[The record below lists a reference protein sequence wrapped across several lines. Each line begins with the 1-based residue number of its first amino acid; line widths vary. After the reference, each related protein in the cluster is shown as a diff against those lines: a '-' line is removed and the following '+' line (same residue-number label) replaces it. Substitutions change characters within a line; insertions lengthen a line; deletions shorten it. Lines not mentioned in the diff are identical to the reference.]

1 MTKIS
6 LIGAGSVVFSKQL
19 MVDILGFPELS
30 DCLFCLEDINN
41 ERLSLVEKVAKMFI
55 KQRNS
60 KAQIVTT
67 NSIEEAV
74 KNADF
79 VINLV
84 QVGGFE
90 STLIDFNI
98 PSKFGLK
105 QTIGDTLS
113 IGGIFRALRTMPVMD
128 QICEAI
134 IKTDSN
140 AYLLNYTNPMAMLS
154 QYVLTKYPSV
164 KYVGLCH
171 SVQTTSKQLALYLN
185 VPYKDLEVKVAG
197 INHQAWF
204 LKLKNKGK
212 DLYPELLK
220 LKNKRDRDNDFV
232 PKHLYN
238 CDASDSWFRENFKDS
253 AVDTFVGDKIRFE
266 LLKRL
271 DYFVTESSEHS
282 AEYCPYFLKDP
293 KLIEKYDIPVNEYIR
308 RCKINLKEF
317 DSMKKSIED
326 GDELYV
332 NMSEEYAGSIINSIV
347 TGKNSEINGNVLNT
361 GLITN
366 LPQNCCV
373 EVPCLI
379 NKNGIQPTYIGK
391 LPEQLACYN
400 RTNINVQ
407 MLVVEAVIKNEKK
420 LIYQA
425 VMLDPLCA
433 SMLNFEEMDEMVDE
447 LFEAH
452 KERIPYFK

>member
-1 MTKIS
+1 MVKITF
-6 LIGAGSVVFSKQL
+6 IGAGSVVFAKQL
-19 MVDILGFPELS
+19 MVDILGYTGLS
-30 DCLFCLEDINN
+30 DCLFCLEDINS
-41 ERLSLVEKVAKMFI
+41 ERLSLIEKVAKMFI
-55 KQRNS
+55 RQRNS

-74 KNADF
+74 KDADF
-79 VINLV
+79 IINLV

-90 STLIDFNI
+90 STLIDFEI
-98 PSKFGLK
+98 PAKFGLK

-113 IGGIFRALRTMPVMD
+113 IGGIFRALRTMPVLD
-128 QICEAI
+128 EICQAI
-134 IKTDSN
+134 IKTDSK

-154 QYVLTKYPSV
+154 QYVLTKYPSI

-204 LKLKNKGK
+204 LKLENKGK
-212 DLYPELLK
+212 DLYPELLE
-220 LKNKRDRDNDFV
+220 LKSKRDKDKDFV
-232 PKHLYN
+232 PKHLYK
-238 CDASDSWFRENFKDS
+238 CGTSDSWFRENFKDS
-253 AVDTFVGDKIRFE
+253 AVATFVGDKIRFE
-266 LLKRL
+266 MLKRL

-293 KLIEKYDIPVNEYIR
+293 KLIEKYDIPVNEYVR

-317 DSMKKSIED
+317 ASMKKSIEN
-326 GDELYV
+326 GEELFV

-347 TGKNSEINGNVLNT
+347 TGQNSEINGNVLNT

-379 NKNGIQPTYIGK
+379 NKNGIQPTFIGK
-391 LPEQLACYN
+391 IPEQLACYN

-407 MLVVEAVIKNEKK
+407 MLVVEAVIKDEKK

-425 VMLDPLCA
+425 VMLDPLCS
-433 SMLNFEEMDEMVDE
+433 SMLNFSQMDEMVDE
-447 LFEAH
+447 LFKAH
-452 KERIPYFK
+452 NERIPYFK

>member
-1 MTKIS
+1 MIKIS

-19 MVDILGFPELS
+19 MVDILEFPELS
-30 DCLFCLEDINN
+30 DCLFCLEDISD
-41 ERLSLVEKVAKMFI
+41 ERLGLIEKVAKMFI
-55 KQRNS
+55 RQRNS
-60 KAQIVTT
+60 KAKIVTT

-74 KNADF
+74 KDADF
-79 VINLV
+79 IINLV

-98 PSKFGLK
+98 PAKFGLK

-113 IGGIFRALRTMPVMD
+113 IGGIFRALRTMPVLD
-128 QICEAI
+128 EICEAI
-134 IKTDSN
+134 IKTDSK

-154 QYVLTKYPSV
+154 LYVLKKYPSV

-171 SVQTTSKQLALYLN
+171 SVQTTSKQLALYLD

-204 LKLKNKGK
+204 LKLKTKGK
-212 DLYPELLK
+212 DLYPELFE
-220 LKNKRDRDNDFV
+220 LKNKIDKDKNYI
-232 PKHLYN
+232 PQHLYN
-238 CDASDSWFRENFKDS
+238 CDSSDSWFRENFKDS
-253 AVDTFVGDKIRFE
+253 AVETFVGDKVRFE
-266 LLKRL
+266 MLKRL
-271 DYFVTESSEHS
+271 DYFVTESSEHN

-293 KLIEKYDIPVNEYIR
+293 KLIEKYNIPVNEYIR
-308 RCKINLKEF
+308 RCKINLKMF
-317 DSMKKSIED
+317 DTMKKNIED
-326 GDELYV
+326 GEELHV

-347 TGKNSEINGNVLNT
+347 SGKNSEINGNVLNT

-391 LPEQLACYN
+391 IPEQLACYN

-407 MLVVEAVIKNEKK
+407 MLVVEAVMKNEKK

-425 VMLDPLCA
+425 VMLDPLCS
-433 SMLNFEEMDEMVDE
+433 SMLNFDQMDKMVDE

-452 KERIPYFK
+452 NDRIPYFK

>member
-1 MTKIS
+1 MIKIT

-19 MVDILGFPELS
+19 MVDILGFKALEN
-30 DCLFCLEDINN
+30 CEFCLEDINS
-41 ERLSLVEKVAKMFI
+41 ERLELIEKVAKMFI

-60 KAQIVTT
+60 NTIITTT
-67 NSIEEAV
+67 NSIDEAV

-84 QVGGFE
+84 QVGGFK
-90 STLIDFNI
+90 STLVDFEI
-98 PSKFGLK
+98 PEKYGLK
-105 QTIGDTLS
+105 QTIADSMS

-128 QICEAI
+128 EICKAI
-134 IKTDSN
+134 IKYNSK

-154 QYVLTKYPSV
+154 QYVLKKYPTV

-185 VPYKDLEVKVAG
+185 IPYKELDVKVAG

-204 LKLKNKGK
+204 LKLETKGQN
-212 DLYPELLK
+212 LYPKLFE
-220 LKNKRDRDNDFV
+220 LKNKLDKNPNFV
-232 PKHLYN
+232 PKHLYD
-238 CDASDSWFRENFKDS
+238 CPASDSWFRENFKDS
-253 AVDTFVGDKIRFE
+253 AVETFEGDKVRFE
-266 LLKRL
+266 MLKRL
-271 DYFVTESSEHS
+271 GYFVTESSEHN
-282 AEYCPYFLKDP
+282 AEYCPYFIKDQ
-293 KLIEKYDIPVNEYIR
+293 KLIEKYKIPINEYIR

-317 DSMKKSIED
+317 ESTKQSIVE
-326 GDELYV
+326 GKELHV

-347 TGKNSEINGNVLNT
+347 SGENSQINGNVLNT

-366 LPQNCCV
+366 LPTNCCV

-379 NKNGIQPTYIGK
+379 NKNGIQPTHIGK
-391 LPEQLACYN
+391 IPEQLASYN

-407 MLVVEAVIKNEKK
+407 NLVVEAVLLNNKK

-425 VMLDPLCA
+425 VMLDPLCS
-433 SMLNFEEMDEMVDE
+433 SMLNLDAMDQMVNE

-452 KERIPYFK
+452 KELIPYFK

>member
-19 MVDILGFPELS
+19 MVDILGFKALE
-30 DCLFCLEDINN
+30 DCEFCLEDINL
-41 ERLSLVEKVAKMFI
+41 ERLSLIEKVAKMFI

-60 KAQIVTT
+60 KATITT
-67 NSIEEAV
+67 TQSIDEAV

-90 STLIDFNI
+90 STKIDFEI
-98 PSKFGLK
+98 PEKYGLK
-105 QTIGDTLS
+105 QTIADS
-113 IGGIFRALRTMPVMD
+113 MSVGGIFRALRTMPIMD
-128 QICEAI
+128 EICKSI
-134 IKTDSN
+134 IKYNSK

-185 VPYKDLEVKVAG
+185 VPYEELDVKVAG

-204 LKLKNKGK
+204 LKLETKGK
-212 DLYPELLK
+212 DLYPELNELK
-220 LKNKRDRDNDFV
+220 KKIDKDSSYV
-232 PKHLYN
+232 PKHLYD
-238 CDASDSWFRENFKDS
+238 CPASDSWFRENFKDS
-253 AVDTFVGDKIRFE
+253 AVDTFEGDKVRFE
-266 LLKRL
+266 MFKRL
-271 DYFVTESSEHS
+271 GFYVTESSEHN

-293 KLIEKYDIPVNEYIR
+293 KLIKKYKIPVNEYIR
-308 RCKINLKEF
+308 RCIINLDEF
-317 DSMKKSIED
+317 EATKQSILNGE
-326 GDELYV
+326 ELHV

-347 TGKNSEINGNVLNT
+347 SGENSQINGNVLNT
-361 GLITN
+361 NLITN
-366 LPQNCCV
+366 LPKNCCV

-391 LPEQLACYN
+391 IPEQLAAYN
-400 RTNINVQ
+400 RTNVNVQ
-407 MLVVEAVIKNEKK
+407 MLVVEAVLNNNKQ
-420 LIYQA
+420 LIYNA
-425 VMLDPLCA
+425 VMLDPLCS
-433 SMLNFEEMDEMVDE
+433 SMLDFDSMEKMVND

-452 KERIPYFK
+452 KDRIPYFK